1 MAPIGY
7 AIGQGSRQ
15 FNSYKLRYI
24 KLVPEIVAGAVELD
38 KGLQEMENNVAI
50 AGYED
55 SLEVMASISELEDS
69 LNEMRNHFD
78 DIDTAI
84 SQYDDAM
91 RNYRSILASGDRI
104 LRERE
109 IYRLRTAAI
118 VQGYRVNDAALRIFR
133 NEKLERFKSMFD
145 LASRYTFLAA
155 KTYDYETGLLDTS
168 KGKRFISRIVSSRA
182 LGVVDDGNPQFAG
195 SNTGDPGLS
204 SVLAEMSADWE
215 VLRGRLGF
223 NNPDLYG
230 TTFSLR
236 TENFRILPNT
246 DDVIWKQVLE
256 ESRMTD
262 LLADEDVRQLCMQ
275 LHNDDGLPVPGILI
289 EFSTTIQDG
298 LNFFGKKLARGDHTF
313 SPTSFATKI
322 LGVGVA
328 LDGYEGIEHFTEGAP
343 NPSTNPNGL
352 SSTPYIYLLPVG
364 LDGMRSPPLG
374 DQSGIRIWKVEDATI
389 PTPFNIGGSDHDT
402 KKLFQTSFSL
412 TDRLFNVR
420 KHQAFRPVGDP
431 SLFIDLGQRGSV
443 SEPMNFQTQLLN
455 NRLVGRS
462 VWNSRW
468 KLVIPGKSLLYDP
481 NEGLDILIRTL
492 KDIKIHFETYSYSG
506 N

>member
-1 MAPIGY
+1 
-7 AIGQGSRQ
+7 
-15 FNSYKLRYI
+15 
-24 KLVPEIVAGAVELD
+24 
-38 KGLQEMENNVAI
+38 
-50 AGYED
+50 
-55 SLEVMASISELEDS
+55 MASIAELEDS

-84 SQYDDAM
+84 SQYDDAI

-155 KTYDYETGLLDTS
+155 KTYDYETGLLDTT
-168 KGKRFISRIVSSRA
+168 KGKRFVSRIVSSRA

-236 TENFRILPNT
+236 TEKFRILPNT

-256 ESRMTD
+256 ESRMDD

-275 LHNDDGLPVPGILI
+275 LQNDDGLPVPGILI

-328 LDGYEGIEHFTEGAP
+328 LDGYEGIDHYSDDSP
-343 NPSTNPNGL
+343 VPSLNPNGL
-352 SSTPYIYLLPVG
+352 SSTPYMYLLPVG
-364 LDGMRSPPLG
+364 LDAMRSPPLG
-374 DQSGIRIWKVEDATI
+374 DQSGIRTWKVEDATI
-389 PTPFNIGGSDHDT
+389 PTPFNIGGSDHDS

-420 KHQAFRPVGDP
+420 KHQAFRPISDP
-431 SLFIDLGQRGSV
+431 SLFSGDGRDFPGNIMTHQNS
-443 SEPMNFQTQLLN
+443 LLN
-455 NRLVGRS
+455 HRLIGRS